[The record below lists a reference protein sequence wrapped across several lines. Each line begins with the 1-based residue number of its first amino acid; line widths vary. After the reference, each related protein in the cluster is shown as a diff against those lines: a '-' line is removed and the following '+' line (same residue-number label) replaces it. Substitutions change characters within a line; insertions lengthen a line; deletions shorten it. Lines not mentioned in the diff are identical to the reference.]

1 MVASR
6 LDDIVRE
13 SRDGIVIVSVRVVP
27 RAGRTELA
35 GVHGDALK
43 IRVAAPP
50 VDGRANETA
59 RAALADALGIAA
71 AQVDLVSGE
80 HSRAKQF
87 AVRGLPVTEVRAR
100 VAALLGAG

>member
-1 MVASR
+1 MSASR

-13 SRDGIVIVSVRVVP
+13 STDGTVIVSVRVVP
-27 RAGRTELA
+27 RAGRTEVS

-50 VDGRANETA
+50 VDGRANEAA
-59 RAALADALGIAA
+59 RAALADALSIAP

-87 AVRGLPVTEVRAR
+87 AVRGLAVTEVRAR